1 MMQAEERYLH
11 DPVFHRLVDMIFHAI
26 VEKQYTAT
34 EVRDAAM
41 LAAIRYEQTHI
52 RRFHVFPGEPS

>member
-1 MMQAEERYLH
+1 MTAEERYRN
-11 DPVFHRLVDMIFHAI
+11 DPVFHRLVDMIYVGI

-41 LAAIRYEQTHI
+41 LAMLKYESQHC
-52 RRFHVFPGEPS
+52 RNLWCVPSEPPR